1 MSKENAIQ
9 FLKQLR
15 ENEIAEQKMKRKG
28 KFEDSKSM
36 AQALSEVASE
46 MGKEISPEDFAKALE
61 VYENEM
67 RQRTDSVISGIEA
80 LKDEELENV
89 AGGKKDKY
97 FLYGRWTCKHTQ
109 DGNACWLDDACN
121 VSRFYYYCN
130 GNYNAIDCTVFNFC
144 ERHFEEMV

>member
-1 MSKENAIQ
+1 MSKENAIE
-9 FLKQLR
+9 FLEQLR

-89 AGGKKDKY
+89 SGGLHKPGD
-97 FLYGRWTCKHTQ
+97 
-109 DGNACWLDDACN
+109 NACRHDHNGNCWSNDACMTN
-121 VSRFYYYCN
+121 HYYYACDN
-130 GNYNAIDCTVFNFC
+130 NYNDMDCTAFNFC
-144 ERHFEEMV
+144 NSFLNFLPN